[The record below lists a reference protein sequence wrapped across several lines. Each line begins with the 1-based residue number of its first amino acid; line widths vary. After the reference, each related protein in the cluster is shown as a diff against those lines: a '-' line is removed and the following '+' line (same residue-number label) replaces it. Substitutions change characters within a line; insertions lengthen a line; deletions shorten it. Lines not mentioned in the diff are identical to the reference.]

1 MNFQKYES
9 EQKAESAFYRHH
21 VQVNI
26 ASIRIG
32 ATAAGAGNRTALMAI
47 LCRLVEYYCPSPPTV
62 QGIRNWRQERSIRRL
77 E

>member
-1 MNFQKYES
+1 MQFPEVRIRA
-9 EQKAESAFYRHH
+9 EAESAFYRHH
-21 VQVNI
+21 VQVSI

-32 ATAAGAGNRTALMAI
+32 TTAARAGNRTALMAI